1 MVQSKYTFTHEVEW
15 LAGCGR
21 LFEAPEKKM
30 NKCFC
35 LSVISAVGLFFY
47 SCKDKN
53 SENSIK
59 AVEEGTVTNNNS
71 EYSFKPIKKGTV
83 SCFATIK
90 DKTGDV
96 DFAIKNILKSNI
108 TFTKPRIVSG
118 LGVKEK
124 LDARTNP
131 IEIEMT
137 WLGKGDKEDFARC
150 VYWTFKDIAIKDQ
163 LVTLKPDEL
172 CHIKFKLEDTLVD
185 RRCNIVPFSDCFSE
199 GKTKMSVVVCLMGQ
213 SAGEEDVK
221 IAVSNTNTI
230 HRKYIF

>member
-1 MVQSKYTFTHEVEW
+1 M
-15 LAGCGR
+15 
-21 LFEAPEKKM
+21 KM
-30 NKCFC
+30 NRCLC
-35 LSVISAVGLFFY
+35 LSFVMAVSSLLY

-53 SENSIK
+53 SENSNKSI
-59 AVEEGTVTNNNS
+59 EEGTVTNNNS

-83 SCFATIK
+83 SCFVVIN

-96 DFAIKNILKSNI
+96 DLALKNILKSNI
-108 TFTKPRIVSG
+108 TFTKPRIISG
-118 LGVKEK
+118 VGASGT

-131 IEIEMT
+131 IQVEMT
-137 WLGKGDKEDFARC
+137 WRGQGDKEERFAEL
-150 VYWTFKDIAIKDQ
+150 VYSTFKDVEIKDQ
-163 LVTLKPDEL
+163 LVTLKPDEM
-172 CHIKFKLEDTLVD
+172 CHVKFKLENTLVA
-185 RRCNIVPFSDCFSE
+185 RRCNIVPFSECFSE